1 MCKPAI
7 NMCIEKGKAD
17 ADVYYAAWIY
27 EVVVEVTDVVMK
39 QFVNSRYTPQYTVF
53 TLCKN
58 VAT

>member
-1 MCKPAI
+1 
-7 NMCIEKGKAD
+7 MCIEKGKAD